1 MVRKLSET
9 KERIINA
16 AIEEFGRKGLKFTM
30 DDIAKNLGMSKKTLY
45 SVYDTKEE
53 MFLDVADYCFADIK
67 KSEQAILKD
76 SSMDTLT
83 KIREIMG
90 VMPEKYR
97 DKGLSNLY
105 LLKDKFPTIYTK
117 VSSYLSTDWDATIE
131 LLEQGMNEGVI
142 RRVPVPIIKAMVE
155 STLAEF
161 MSDTVLVEN
170 GISYE
175 DAMNEMI
182 DIIINGIKAD

>member
-1 MVRKLSET
+1 
-9 KERIINA
+9 
-16 AIEEFGRKGLKFTM
+16 
-30 DDIAKNLGMSKKTLY
+30 
-45 SVYDTKEE
+45 

-67 KSEQAILKD
+67 KSEQAILND
-76 SSMDTLT
+76 GSMDTLT

-142 RRVPVPIIKAMVE
+142 RRVPIPIIKSMVE

-161 MSDTVLVEN
+161 MGNTVLVEN

-182 DIIINGIKAD
+182 DIIINGIKAN